1 VPAAWARHPVMRLE
15 LHACA
20 LLDVVVGDDALVVL
34 RALDD
39 GGAGLWGL
47 GTPDG
52 VAHLLLGAPQL
63 AAGVVRS
70 SLPRGTT
77 AAASALVRGSVERL
91 PAHLRTEPVSRWDW
105 FTATTDPPAQPGES
119 RVVGLDGRDGRAAAR
134 ALLDRANPAAELDPH
149 DPVTR
154 WWGWKDDAGVVRGV
168 GGARGAGPGVPWVL
182 GGIATDP
189 AARGRGIARAVTAAA
204 TRAGL
209 RGTRWSCSGCTR
221 TTVRPGGCTSR
232 WATASRRRSSPAADP
247 AGRRAAFVLVR
258 GVGRALLDR
267 SLVPDG
273 DATFL
278 DVSQP
283 DGGRP
288 SIFSGS

>member
-1 VPAAWARHPVMRLE
+1 MTTSASREGAPTRDDRDGAPTRVSRGAQVPAAWARHPVMRLE
-15 LHACA
+15 LQACA

-77 AAASALVRGSVERL
+77 AAASALVRGSDERL

-119 RVVGLDGRDGRAAAR
+119 RVVALDGRDGRAAAR

-209 RGTRWSCSGCTR
+209 REDPMVVLWMYADNGAARRVYEQVGYRVTQ
-221 TTVRPGGCTSR
+221 
-232 WATASRRRSSPAADP
+232 AFESRR
-247 AGRRAAFVLVR
+247 
-258 GVGRALLDR
+258 
-267 SLVPDG
+267 
-273 DATFL
+273 
-278 DVSQP
+278 
-283 DGGRP
+283 
-288 SIFSGS
+288 